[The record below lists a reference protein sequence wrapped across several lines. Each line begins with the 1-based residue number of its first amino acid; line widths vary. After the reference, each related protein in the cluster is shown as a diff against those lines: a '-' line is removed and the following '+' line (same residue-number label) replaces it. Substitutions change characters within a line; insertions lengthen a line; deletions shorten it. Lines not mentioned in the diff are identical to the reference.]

1 MRGYSKT
8 CSYYRYKGLFK
19 KMTTAKPFGIGAL
32 STQTGVKIET
42 IRYYER
48 QGLLPSP
55 PRTAG
60 GHRSYGEDH
69 TKRLT
74 FIRRCRQLGFSMEEI
89 RDFLALVD
97 GGTYTRREVKALTL
111 GHTDIVRQKIADLQ
125 RMETILVDI
134 ASRCDGGP
142 SPDCPIIEALIDPM
156 VELPVPR
163 PPGQISV

>member
-1 MRGYSKT
+1 M
-8 CSYYRYKGLFK
+8 
-19 KMTTAKPFGIGAL
+19 TAKQFGIGAL
-32 STQTGVKIET
+32 SSQTGVKIET

-60 GHRSYGEDH
+60 GHRSFEESH

-97 GGTYTRREVKALTL
+97 GGTYTQREVKALTMR
-111 GHTDIVRQKIADLQ
+111 HTDLVREKISDLQ
-125 RMETILVDI
+125 RMETMLVDI
-134 ASRCDGGP
+134 ASRCDGGS
-142 SPDCPIIEALIDPM
+142 SPDCPIIEALIDPS
-156 VELPVPR
+156 VEFP
-163 PPGQISV
+163 ISN